1 MAVSVA
7 AIELAIDTPADPD
20 VAWAYLTE
28 PDRVAE
34 WFTDVVPLGAVGE
47 AYRIDFGEGSVVEG
61 EILELEPGRRFAHGW
76 AWTDAE
82 RVAEPPTRVEWRI
95 EPLPGGGSRI
105 LLRHDGWTE
114 AGADDAMRDD
124 HEAYWSGYLDD
135 LRDLLEE
142 AAGRGV
148 DR

>member
-1 MAVSVA
+1 MVVEVDP
-7 AIELAIDTPADPD
+7 IELAFETPADAEL
-20 VAWAYLTE
+20 AWAYLTE

-34 WFTDVVPLGAVGE
+34 WFAEVAPLGDVGE

-61 EILELEPGRRFAHGW
+61 EIIGVEPGRCFAHTW

-82 RVAEPPTRVEWRI
+82 RDAERPTRVEWRV

-105 LLRHDGWTE
+105 SLCHHGWAE
-114 AGADDAMRDD
+114 AGVDDTIRDD

-142 AAGRGV
+142 AARL
-148 DR
+148 RP